1 MADLDAMPDDGNRYE
16 LLNGTISLIVTPTW
30 QHQLVSREVFLPLD
44 RWVEQ
49 IGDGDTLYAPIDV
62 VLANRDVVQPDVLYV
77 DEEHLIHVRGGR
89 VYVVP
94 QLVVEIISPTSRSR
108 DSVEKPMRYAQAGAT
123 EYWLVDPQLE
133 TIAVVTLIETIYV
146 ERAANDDGTI
156 SSVVLPNLTLDP
168 AAIFARVNDR
178 MRRTTQV
185 DQIGQSTTDRCF

>member
-62 VLANRDVVQPDVLYV
+62 VLANRDVVQPDVAYV

-89 VYVVP
+89 VYVAP
-94 QLVVEIISPTSRSR
+94 QLVVEVISLTSRSR
-108 DSVEKPMRYAQAGAT
+108 DSVEKPMRYAQAGTT
-123 EYWLVDPQLE
+123 EYWLVDPLLE
-133 TIAVVTLIETIYV
+133 TIAVVTLIETLYV
-146 ERAANDDGTI
+146 ERAPNDDGTI
-156 SSVVLPNLTLDP
+156 SSVVLSGLTLDP

-185 DQIGQSTTDRCF
+185 DQIG